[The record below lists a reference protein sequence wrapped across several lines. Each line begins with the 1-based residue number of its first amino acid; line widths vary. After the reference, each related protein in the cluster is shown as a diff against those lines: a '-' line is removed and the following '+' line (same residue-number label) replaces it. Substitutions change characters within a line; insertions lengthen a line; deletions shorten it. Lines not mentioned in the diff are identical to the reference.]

1 MSEHSAKGKRHVWRR
16 VLLGVGVVL
25 AVTVMA
31 GAWIVYTG
39 LQARDAL
46 VAAAD
51 AVSGTQNALL
61 GADVAAAEA
70 SLIQAADLTAEAE
83 SKTSDIVWRAVGAL
97 PVVGVTPKAVT
108 VTTEAANQVIS
119 ESLPQFVQAA
129 AILDV
134 ETIKNAEG
142 KVDLARLPPASQALA
157 GAQASLEQAAAT
169 LATVPTEGVASQVS
183 EGAAELTAKV
193 DEALAI
199 STTASAL
206 LAVIPTMLGANGP
219 QTYFVAFQSP
229 VEIRGTGGFLGTY
242 GLLTADQ
249 GELVRKD
256 TFSNSTLQNFAAPV
270 VDLGPDYRELYG
282 RDPAL
287 WVNMNMSPN
296 FPYAGVQWATAWR
309 NQTGEEVAGV
319 LAVDLTA
326 LQYLIQATGPVTAP
340 DGQVLTADNVVQYL
354 GSDIYL
360 KYAEDNT
367 ARKDLQAE
375 VATELIDRVLRLD
388 GGMSAL
394 ISALSQSV
402 SGGHVQMWSTSDDI
416 QQTLATTDL
425 AGQTSTAPGPYVQLV
440 LNNGGG
446 TKLDYFLSRK
456 VEYLGG
462 QCSDDATRQST
473 VRVTLTNNAPP
484 DLLRATSI
492 VGSGDGN
499 RDGQPDLINRV
510 LTYVHFADGA
520 GVAGV
525 RQDGQ
530 PTQASFGAEMGRPVA
545 YRKVDVAPGQP
556 VTLEFDVVEPVSD
569 AMPDVPVQPMVDSQE
584 TVVDWPG
591 C

>member
-1 MSEHSAKGKRHVWRR
+1 MSEDRRRWRWR
-16 VLLGVGVVL
+16 YLVIGLASVL
-25 AVTVMA
+25 AVAVLA

-51 AVSGTQNALL
+51 AVSGTQDALL
-61 GADVAAAEA
+61 GADVTAAEA
-70 SLIQAADLTAEAE
+70 ALANAADLTAEAE
-83 SKTSDIVWRAVGAL
+83 SKTSDIVWKAVGAL
-97 PVVGVTPKAVT
+97 PVVGATPKAVT

-119 ESLPQFVQAA
+119 ESLPQFVEAA

-134 ETIKNAEG
+134 DTIKNADG
-142 KVDLARLPPASQALA
+142 KVDLTRLPPASQALA

-169 LATVPTEGVASQVS
+169 LATVPTTGVASEVS
-183 EGAAELTAKV
+183 EGTAELSAKV

-199 STTASAL
+199 STTASTL
-206 LAVIPTMLGANGP
+206 LGVVPTMLGANGP

-340 DGQVLTADNVVQYL
+340 GGQVLTADNVVQYL

-367 ARKDLQAE
+367 GRKDLQAE
-375 VATELIDRVLRLD
+375 VATDLIDRVLRLE

-416 QQTLATTDL
+416 QQTLATTNL
-425 AGQTSTAPGPYVQLV
+425 AGQTSTAPGPYVRLV

-446 TKLDYFLSRK
+446 TKLDYFLQRK

-462 QCSDDATRQST
+462 QCSDDGTRQST
-473 VRVTLTNNAPP
+473 VRVTLTNNAPS
-484 DLLRATSI
+484 DLLRARSI

-510 LTYVHFADGA
+510 LTYVHFANGA
-520 GVAGV
+520 GITGV

-530 PTQASFGAEMGRPVA
+530 PTQASFGSEIGRPVA
-545 YRKVDVAPGQP
+545 YKKVDVAPGQP

-569 AMPDVPVQPMVDSQE
+569 AIPDVPVQPMVDPQE